1 MRRPTPRAVRSTYY
15 QNNTHFSPNSP
26 TILYGVTNGNCLWQ
40 PHFLDIIGFL
50 DNGCHQKQ
58 PISIS
63 ATLLSKCCS
72 TVPHP
77 PQGHA
82 IQSDWRH
89 DEELAELMG
98 STCLLFIMARR
109 GFRRKWTSLLA
120 DAFISK
126 WGDVSCKIQIITKLI
141 NLEFMNTGI
150 LSIQW
155 NPEWLMFTTNWK
167 DFWQRT
173 LLL

>member
-1 MRRPTPRAVRSTYY
+1 MPPKA
-15 QNNTHFSPNSP
+15 TH
-26 TILYGVTNGNCLWQ
+26 
-40 PHFLDIIGFL
+40 PH
-50 DNGCHQKQ
+50 
-58 PISIS
+58 PS
-63 ATLLSKCCS
+63 TLLSKCCS
-72 TVPHP
+72 MVPPPHP

-109 GFRRKWTSLLA
+109 GSRRKWTSLLA

-173 LLL
+173 LLLNEAACSIPQTAPDMYSAQTCFPFSRYWQSLIPTLVLD